1 MPRRKSGVQSQ
12 KSDAKAGVVRL
23 LGAQLRRLR
32 EDRKLTQEQLAE
44 RAGLNY
50 KYVGRIELGKS
61 DPGAYVLVRLAAAL
75 RVPIG
80 ELFET
85 VHPIHAAADGTT
97 HRLSPADADSIVDA
111 AAGLTALVN
120 RILSRKPN
128 PPPARPARRPR
139 R

>member
-1 MPRRKSGVQSQ
+1 VPRRKSGVQTQ
-12 KSDAKAGVVRL
+12 KGEAKSGVVRL
-23 LGAQLRRLR
+23 LGVQLRRLR
-32 EDRKLTQEQLAE
+32 EDRHLTQEKLAE
-44 RAGLNY
+44 LAGLNY

-85 VHPIHAAADGTT
+85 VPAVPAGDSST

-111 AAGLTALVN
+111 VAGVTALVN
-120 RILSRKPN
+120 RILSRKPGS
-128 PPPARPARRPR
+128 PRRARR
-139 R
+139 

>member
-1 MPRRKSGVQSQ
+1 V
-12 KSDAKAGVVRL
+12 
-23 LGAQLRRLR
+23 QLRRLR
-32 EDRKLTQEQLAE
+32 EDRELTQEALAE
-44 RAGLNY
+44 LAGLNY
-50 KYVGRIELGKS
+50 KYVGRLELGKS

-85 VHPIHAAADGTT
+85 VHPIHAADSTT
-97 HRLSPADADSIVDA
+97 HRLSPSDADTVVDA
-111 AAGLTALVN
+111 AADLAALVN
-120 RILSRKPN
+120 RILSRKPG

>member
-1 MPRRKSGVQSQ
+1 MPRRRSGVQPQ
-12 KSDAKAGVVRL
+12 KGGAKAEVVRL

-32 EDRKLTQEQLAE
+32 EDRQLTQEELAE
-44 RAGLNY
+44 LAGLNY

-85 VHPIHAAADGTT
+85 VPAIRAGDSTT
-97 HRLSPADADSIVDA
+97 HRLSPADAESLVDA
-111 AAGLTALVN
+111 VAGLTGLVN
-120 RILSRKPN
+120 RILSRKPGSLPTR
-128 PPPARPARRPR
+128 PPRRARR
-139 R
+139 

>member
-1 MPRRKSGVQSQ
+1 VPRRKSGVQTQ
-12 KSDAKAGVVRL
+12 KGEAKSGVVRL
-23 LGAQLRRLR
+23 LGVQLRRLR
-32 EDRKLTQEQLAE
+32 EDRHLTQEKLAE
-44 RAGLNY
+44 LAGLNY

-85 VHPIHAAADGTT
+85 VHAQPAGDSST

-111 AAGLTALVN
+111 VSGLTALVN
-120 RILSRKPN
+120 RILSRKPS
-128 PPPARPARRPR
+128 PPRRARR
-139 R
+139 

>member
-1 MPRRKSGVQSQ
+1 
-12 KSDAKAGVVRL
+12 

-32 EDRKLTQEQLAE
+32 EERKLSQEKLAE
-44 RAGLNY
+44 LAGLHY
-50 KYVGRIELGKS
+50 KYVGRVELGKS

-80 ELFET
+80 ELFEA
-85 VHPIHAAADGTT
+85 VHPVGAADGTT

-111 AAGLTALVN
+111 ASGLTALVN
-120 RILSRKPN
+120 RILSRHKPS
-128 PPPARPARRPR
+128 PLPGRPARRAR

>member
-1 MPRRKSGVQSQ
+1 VPRRKSGVESQ

-32 EDRKLTQEQLAE
+32 EDRELTQEKLAE
-44 RAGLNY
+44 LAGLNY

-85 VHPIHAAADGTT
+85 AHPVPAADSTT
-97 HRLSPADADSIVDA
+97 HRLSPSDAASIVDA

-120 RILSRKPN
+120 RILTRKPG
-128 PPPARPARRPR
+128 PVPTRPARRPR

>member
-1 MPRRKSGVQSQ
+1 VPRRRSGVQSQ

-32 EDRKLTQEQLAE
+32 EDRELTQETLAE
-44 RAGLNY
+44 LAGLNY

-85 VHPIHAAADGTT
+85 VQPGHTADDSTT
-97 HRLSPADADSIVDA
+97 HRLSPSDADSIIDA

-120 RILSRKPN
+120 RILSRKPS
-128 PPPARPARRPR
+128 PLPARTARRR

>member
-32 EDRKLTQEQLAE
+32 EDRELTQEKLAE
-44 RAGLNY
+44 LAGLNY

-75 RVPIG
+75 QVPIG

-85 VHPIHAAADGTT
+85 VHPAHAGGDTTT
-97 HRLSPADADSIVDA
+97 HRLSPSEADSIVDA
-111 AAGLTALVN
+111 TAGLTALVN
-120 RILSRKPN
+120 RILSRKPS
-128 PPPARPARRPR
+128 PLSARPARRPR